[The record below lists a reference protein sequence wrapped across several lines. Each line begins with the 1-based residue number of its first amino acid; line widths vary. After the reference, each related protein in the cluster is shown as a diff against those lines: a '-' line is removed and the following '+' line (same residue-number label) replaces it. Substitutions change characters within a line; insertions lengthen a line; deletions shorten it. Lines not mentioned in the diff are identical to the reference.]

1 MDPAVGSPPLG
12 FGPPPGLDPPPGFG
26 PPPDFS
32 PPPGFNPLVGR
43 GLPPGFSMDRRP
55 YEPSDDDDSNAPIP
69 DQFELT
75 DFLDVEDLERYAPG
89 GFHPVHIG
97 DTFNHR
103 YKVIHKLGSGGFA
116 TIWLARDQL
125 DSRYV
130 ALKIIAADA
139 SDNYRGLSWVNERFR
154 SDNSTQDGPGAFFI
168 AALESFRLQGPNGH
182 HLCEVMPV
190 LGPSMT
196 RLSGYDCRLR
206 PWAARRLG
214 LQIAQGLAFLHSQG
228 LCHGGE

>member
-1 MDPAVGSPPLG
+1 VNRP
-12 FGPPPGLDPPPGFG
+12 
-26 PPPDFS
+26 
-32 PPPGFNPLVGR
+32 
-43 GLPPGFSMDRRP
+43 P
-55 YEPSDDDDSNAPIP
+55 YEPSDDDDDSNAPIP
-69 DQFELT
+69 DQFDLT

-116 TIWLARDQL
+116 TIWLARDRL

-130 ALKIIAADA
+130 ALKIVAADA
-139 SDNYRGLSWVNERFR
+139 SDNYRDLSWVNERL
-154 SDNSTQDGPGAFFI
+154 QDGPGTFFT
-168 AALESFRLQGPNGH
+168 AAVDSFRLQGPNGRH
-182 HLCEVMPV
+182 FCEVMPV
-190 LGPSMT
+190 LGPSMA

-206 PWAARRLG
+206 PWAARRMG
-214 LQIAQGLAFLHSQG
+214 LQIAQALALLHSQG